1 MALERTKLEGKPS
14 LARRSGIAVRV
25 QFRGMIPPTTGALA
39 LPAARED
46 RSYLRSTDLVSA
58 TTLKV

>member
-14 LARRSGIAVRV
+14 LVRRSGIAGCV
-25 QFRGMIPPTTGALA
+25 QFRGMIFPTMGAFA
-39 LPAARED
+39 LSAARED
-46 RSYLRSTDLVSA
+46 RSKLRSTDLLSA